1 MLCSQHQMLFCCL
14 YILTRLILTTILSH
28 QFIKKET
35 EAQEVISPRSRGLPS
50 VEPGCGFSLAEP

>member
-14 YILTRLILTTILSH
+14 YILTHLILTTILSN

-35 EAQEVISPRSRGLPS
+35 EAQGVISPVTQLTIYR
-50 VEPGCGFSLAEP
+50 AEM